1 MIDLVLNPKWV
12 FFFFFFRTGCIS
24 LNESRL
30 TDAFWVFE
38 EITLCG
44 MGRKADKHQIPNSGR
59 KSKKK

>member
-1 MIDLVLNPKWV
+1 MGF